1 MTRSRA
7 GRRLALTLLAA
18 LPALR
23 CATVSSRGLVEDGAG
38 TPVGGARVRLLRA
51 GGETVASAVTDAH
64 GCFFL
69 QRTAPRGEKR
79 FTLEIGAPSYRPA
92 RLDVPLQPPVLLATL
107 APDSSS
113 GESRIR
119 ATTASERSEKWEPR
133 CIPLFAGGGAQSL
146 GPN

>member
-1 MTRSRA
+1 MTSFRA
-7 GRRLALTLLAA
+7 GRRLGLTLLAS

-23 CATVSSRGLVEDGAG
+23 CATIYSRGLVEDGAG

-51 GGETVASAVTDAH
+51 GGETVASAVTAAR

-69 QRTAPRGEKR
+69 QRTAPRGERR
-79 FTLEIGAPSYRPA
+79 FTLEIGAASYRPA
-92 RLDVPLQPPVLLATL
+92 RLDVPLQPPVLLANL
-107 APDSSS
+107 VADSSS

-119 ATTASERSEKWEPR
+119 STTAAERSGKWEPR
-133 CIPLFAGGGAQSL
+133 CIPLFPGGGAQSL